1 MPSLTGKVQELPRT
15 ALTCTVPREYVHRAA
30 VAEVL
35 LTNWDTVEEERA
47 DGVPEFVVRAQ
58 WPRGHALFAQER
70 GYQDPMLLVESVRQ
84 AGALLAHAEF
94 DVPFGHQFLMWDMS
108 FEAGPDLF
116 LAEGVP
122 TEVELRTSCSDI
134 VRRGRALSEMRYHI
148 TAVRDGRPMATATAG
163 FRCLSPVV
171 YRRLREGRPLGAPVP
186 LPLGALPHTEVGRPG
201 VGHVVLARPLP
212 GDRDRWQ
219 LRVDTGHPIFFDH
232 PVDHVPGMV
241 LLEAARQAAY
251 AATGLTDAVLT
262 AATTDFTKYV
272 ELDAPCWIEAE
283 VGPDGDCGGRTVR
296 VRGVQEGGTVF
307 RSDLRLLPRPR

>member
-1 MPSLTGKVQELPRT
+1 MPSLTGKVRELPRT

-35 LTNWDTVEEERA
+35 LTNWDAVDEERA
-47 DGVPEFVVRAQ
+47 DGARDFVVRAQ

-84 AGALLAHAEF
+84 VGALLAHAEF

-108 FEAGPDLF
+108 YDAGPELF
-116 LAEGVP
+116 LAGGVP
-122 TEVELRTSCSDI
+122 TEVELRTTCTDI
-134 VRRGRALSEMRYHI
+134 VRRGNTLSEMRYQV
-148 TAVRDGRPMATATAG
+148 TAVRDGRPLATASAG
-163 FRCLSPVV
+163 FRCLSPAI
-171 YRRLREGRPLGAPVP
+171 YRRLRDGRPRTAVP

-201 VGHVVLARPLP
+201 IGHVVLARPLP
-212 GDRDRWQ
+212 GDGNRWQ
-219 LRVDTGHPIFFDH
+219 LRVDTEHPIFFDH

-262 AATTDFTKYV
+262 AAASTFTKYV
-272 ELDAPCWIEAE
+272 ELDSPCWIEARTGTAGE
-283 VGPDGDCGGRTVR
+283 GGRSVS
-296 VRGVQEGGTVF
+296 VRGVQDGATVF
-307 RSDLRLLPRPR
+307 ESELRLLPRPR